1 MGHMKKSWGKTIK
14 TILGVLVG
22 NLVLS
27 FAVAAF
33 TVPNGIIMGGA
44 TGIGLTISHYFPVN
58 LSLIILAINAVLFV
72 LGAVFL
78 GKKFALTTII
88 SSFIYPIFLSMAQ
101 SIPGIGL
108 VVRVGASTGGTDIL
122 ALVLHKW
129 FHVPVAVFLYIVDFS
144 VLGLQM
150 LFSDSEQILYGILNL
165 FLSTVV
171 LNRVML
177 LGKSQIQLFIIS
189 DKYREI
195 RQKVLTDIDAGVTMV
210 DIETGYGEQK
220 QQGVLCVIHSRKL
233 YSVKEAIQEIDPKA
247 FITITQIN
255 EVRGRG
261 FTMEKRISGHT
272 GLLALIGSPVGHSGS
287 PAMYNYSFEKL
298 GLDYAY
304 VAFDIKE
311 DKVKDAIAAMKTFN
325 MRGCNVTMPDKVE
338 AA

>member
-1 MGHMKKSWGKTIK
+1 MEHMKKSWGKIIK

-33 TVPNGIIMGGA
+33 IVPNGIIMGGA
-44 TGIGLTISHYFPVN
+44 TGIGLTISHYFQVN
-58 LSLIILAINAVLFV
+58 LSMIILAINAVLFV

-101 SIPGIGL
+101 SIPGIDKVTQDNAMLAALYGGVLLGIGIGL

-129 FHVPVAVFLYIVDFS
+129 FHVPVAVFLY
-144 VLGLQM
+144 
-150 LFSDSEQILYGILNL
+150 GILNL

-177 LGKSQIQLFIIS
+177 LGKSQIQLFVIS

-261 FTMEKRISGHT
+261 FTMEKLRYDELNLT
-272 GLLALIGSPVGHSGS
+272 K
-287 PAMYNYSFEKL
+287 N
-298 GLDYAY
+298 
-304 VAFDIKE
+304 
-311 DKVKDAIAAMKTFN
+311 
-325 MRGCNVTMPDKVE
+325 
-338 AA
+338 